1 MRSVRREMQQRPP
14 VRTSRRLAG
23 VAATAVALSLAAA
36 CVGTGSDQDD
46 TDDDPA
52 AIEMPPEDIS
62 TELSIWSYQ
71 DANAIP
77 AWWTDAIDRFNE
89 TYPNVT
95 VNTTNIPYANM
106 PERLLGSGLSDSIPD
121 GVLFNPADAA
131 KLFEADIVMDLAS
144 FWEEF
149 DDADQFPDSAVWR
162 HGDAVISVQGHL
174 NTTALWYN
182 EDILAEAG
190 IEVPETIEEFGAAL
204 AAVDAA
210 GYGGFLT
217 GAQPNGSGEFDFFP
231 WLMAYGQNYGDWDRD
246 TLITVFELFGEWI
259 DAGYIPQ
266 DITGNNE
273 GDNHNVFASGQWA
286 FVQNGNWN
294 LTAAESDFDF
304 EWGVAE
310 LPAGPEGSHSVG
322 GGEGFSIGA
331 DTEHPY
337 LVWALFE
344 EMVLTSEAELAAL
357 EEDGRLPVR
366 ADASQDPRMAE
377 DPNLA
382 VYADVVAN
390 LGSRPSTP
398 LVGDYLIAMGTVWNS
413 FVGGAI
419 DAETAADQV
428 IEQMSEL

>member
-1 MRSVRREMQQRPP
+1 MADNRKTPRGRRTGIGKRS
-14 VRTSRRLAG
+14 AG
-23 VAATAVALSLAAA
+23 SVAAVAALALTSA
-36 CVGTGSDQDD
+36 CVGTGATEGGTSASSVE
-46 TDDDPA
+46 P
-52 AIEMPPEDIS
+52 PPEDI
-62 TELSIWSYQ
+62 TANLSIWSYQ

-95 VNTTNIPYANM
+95 VETTNIPYANM

-121 GVLFNPADAA
+121 GVLYNPADAA
-131 KLFEADIVMDLAS
+131 KLFEADIIMDLAP
-144 FWEEF
+144 FWEDF
-149 DDADQFPDSAVWR
+149 SDADQFPESAVWH

-182 EDILAEAG
+182 QDILDEVG
-190 IEVPETIEEFGAAL
+190 IEVPKTVAEFSDAL

-231 WLMAYGQNYGDWDRD
+231 WLMAYGQNYADWDRD
-246 TLITVFELFGEWI
+246 TLIEVFDLFRDWL

-273 GDNHNVFASGQWA
+273 GDNHNQFASGQWA

-294 LTAAESDFDF
+294 LKAAESDFDF

-310 LPAGPEGSHSVG
+310 LPEGPDGSHSVG

-344 EMVLTSEAELAAL
+344 EMVLTSDAELAAL

-366 ADASQDPRMAE
+366 ADASADPRMAD

-419 DAETAADQV
+419 DAETAADRI
-428 IEQMSEL
+428 IEQMGEL

>member
-1 MRSVRREMQQRPP
+1 MRNVRHEMQHNSSVRAR
-14 VRTSRRLAG
+14 RRLAG
-23 VAATAVALSLAAA
+23 AAATVVALSLTAA
-36 CVGTGSDQDD
+36 CVGTGSEPSDEGDESGS
-46 TDDDPA
+46 
-52 AIEMPPEDIS
+52 IELPPEDVT

-77 AWWTDAIDRFNE
+77 EWWTDAIDRFNE

-106 PERLLGSGLSDSIPD
+106 PERLLGSGLSESIPD
-121 GVLFNPADAA
+121 GVLYNPADAA
-131 KLFEADIVMDLAS
+131 KLFEADIVMDLAP
-144 FWEEF
+144 FWEQF
-149 DDADQFPDSAVWR
+149 DNADQFPDSAIWQ
-162 HGDAVISVQGHL
+162 HGDAIISVQGHL

-182 EDILAEAG
+182 EDILDEVG
-190 IEVPETIEEFGAAL
+190 IDVPETIEEFGEAL

-210 GYGGFLT
+210 GYGGLLL

-231 WLMAYGQNYGDWDRD
+231 WLMAYGQNYADWDRG
-246 TLITVFELFGEWI
+246 TLVEVFELFGEWI
-259 DAGYIPQ
+259 DAGYIPP

-273 GDNHNVFASGQWA
+273 GDNHNLFASGQWA

-294 LTAAESDFDF
+294 LTVAESDFDF

-310 LPAGPEGSHSVG
+310 MPAGPEGSHSVG

-331 DTEHPY
+331 DTEYPS

-344 EMVLTSEAELAAL
+344 EMVLTSDAELAAL

-366 ADASQDPRMAE
+366 ADASDDPRMAE

-413 FVGGAI
+413 FVGGSI

-428 IEQMSEL
+428 IEQMSDL